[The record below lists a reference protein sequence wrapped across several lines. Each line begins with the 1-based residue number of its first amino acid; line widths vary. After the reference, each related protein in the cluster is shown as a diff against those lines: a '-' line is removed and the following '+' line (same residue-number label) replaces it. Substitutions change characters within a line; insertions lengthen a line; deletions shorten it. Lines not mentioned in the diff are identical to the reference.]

1 MESGRYLDSF
11 NIISTSDFG
20 GRHLEF
26 LSTVPY
32 PCTVSGM
39 VANVGVALESI
50 RYLSVQ
56 HFHFRLGVRHFEFRY
71 TDNVEQCM
79 QWHIDVGHGRKCG
92 DSRYRLAKP
101 SPAVQKWFP
110 PVVFLAAILSFNS
123 RPTSTNVSQCHQCQ
137 VEVSRDKKNDVGTS
151 VFGFATQSYRST
163 VISSWN
169 FTNRNSNIATRN
181 SVISQPPAIITWRE
195 I

>member
-1 MESGRYLDSF
+1 MQALSNRLSTVWNQVVNYLDSF

-56 HFHFRLGVRHFEFRY
+56 HFHFRLGVRHFEFR
-71 TDNVEQCM
+71 
-79 QWHIDVGHGRKCG
+79 
-92 DSRYRLAKP
+92 
-101 SPAVQKWFP
+101 
-110 PVVFLAAILSFNS
+110 
-123 RPTSTNVSQCHQCQ
+123 
-137 VEVSRDKKNDVGTS
+137 
-151 VFGFATQSYRST
+151 
-163 VISSWN
+163 
-169 FTNRNSNIATRN
+169 
-181 SVISQPPAIITWRE
+181 
-195 I
+195 

>member
-1 MESGRYLDSF
+1 M
-11 NIISTSDFG
+11 
-20 GRHLEF
+20 
-26 LSTVPY
+26 
-32 PCTVSGM
+32 SGM

-71 TDNVEQCM
+71 PDNVEQCM

>member
-56 HFHFRLGVRHFEFRY
+56 HFHFRLG
-71 TDNVEQCM
+71 
-79 QWHIDVGHGRKCG
+79 
-92 DSRYRLAKP
+92 
-101 SPAVQKWFP
+101 
-110 PVVFLAAILSFNS
+110 AAILNFDI
-123 RPTSTNVSQCHQCQ
+123 RTTSGNVCSDILTSGM
-137 VEVSRDKKNDVGTS
+137 VENVGI
-151 VFGFATQSYRST
+151 T
-163 VISSWN
+163 VID
-169 FTNRNSNIATRN
+169 
-181 SVISQPPAIITWRE
+181 SQSHHLQFKTDFHL
-195 I
+195 

>member
-71 TDNVEQCM
+71 PDNVEQCT

-137 VEVSRDKKNDVGTS
+137 VEVSRDKKKWCGYVSIWIRDAILPFN
-151 VFGFATQSYRST
+151 SYFVLELHKSKLEHC
-163 VISSWN
+163 
-169 FTNRNSNIATRN
+169 NSKL
-181 SVISQPPAIITWRE
+181 SH
-195 I
+195 